1 MKLIDQIASPLTKK
15 VQHDQTKIMLRGT
28 LLGSPVINCIHVQE
42 TDQDQTKIMLT
53 NILIRIPVIN

>member
-1 MKLIDQIASPLTKK
+1 MKLIDQIAPPLTKK

-42 TDQDQTKIMLT
+42 TDQDQTKIMLRSVLLRSHVM
-53 NILIRIPVIN
+53 N